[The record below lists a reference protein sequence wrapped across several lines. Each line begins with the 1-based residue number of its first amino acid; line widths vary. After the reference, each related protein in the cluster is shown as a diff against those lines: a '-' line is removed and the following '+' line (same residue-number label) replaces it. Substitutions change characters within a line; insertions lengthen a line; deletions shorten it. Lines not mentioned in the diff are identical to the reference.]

1 MDIKEDFEAK
11 MNAKAAAVDDDD
23 LIKLRNK
30 HIGQMLCDKDDGQC
44 FRVLE
49 VNYVQHGGHNYWMA
63 TSIPVVSVG
72 GCWVVE
78 DRHLA
83 RGATQSHEADR
94 DNEVAPI
101 KVVYLHES
109 LEYFSL
115 ARVHG
120 PGKVSYHDDVD
131 VMMEDFAL

>member
-1 MDIKEDFEAK
+1 
-11 MNAKAAAVDDDD
+11 
-23 LIKLRNK
+23 
-30 HIGQMLCDKDDGQC
+30 MLYDKDDGQC

-49 VNYVQHGGHNYWMA
+49 VNYAQHGGHNYWMA

-83 RGATQSHEADR
+83 RGATQSHEAGR
-94 DNEVAPI
+94 DNEAAPV
-101 KVVYLHES
+101 KVVYLYES

-115 ARVHG
+115 AGVHG

-131 VMMEDFAL
+131 VIMEDFAL